1 MLELPHLSVAAILS
15 GVLSGAILGARI
27 GTETERR
34 LRGGKANRPLFV
46 NNSTAALLLN
56 VLIPLLL
63 ASGMVLIVS
72 FGFAKLAHAYPLS
85 LSYKREWGISL
96 LAGLGLAKWV
106 RYLYWTNR
114 KGFRSL
120 KVRIRR

>member
-1 MLELPHLSVAAILS
+1 MELPDLSVAAILS
-15 GVLSGAILGARI
+15 GCLSGAILGARI

-34 LRGGKANRPLFV
+34 LRGGKANRPIFV
-46 NNSTAALLLN
+46 NNSTTALLLN
-56 VLIPLLL
+56 VLIPILL
-63 ASGMVLIVS
+63 AGGVVLLVSGGI
-72 FGFAKLAHAYPLS
+72 AKLANAYPLS
-85 LSYKREWGISL
+85 LSYRREWAISL
-96 LAGLGLAKWV
+96 LGGLVLARWV

>member
-15 GVLSGAILGARI
+15 GALSGAILGAFI

-34 LRGGKANRPLFV
+34 LRGGQANRPLFI
-46 NNSTAALLLN
+46 NNSVIALLLN
-56 VLIPLLL
+56 ILIPLLL
-63 ASGMVLIVS
+63 AGGMVLIVS
-72 FGFAKLAHAYPLS
+72 IGIMRLAHAYPLS
-85 LSYKREWGISL
+85 SSDKREWGISL
-96 LAGLGLAKWV
+96 LAGTALAKCV

-120 KVRIRR
+120 KVRIRK

>member
-1 MLELPHLSVAAILS
+1 MELPDLSVAAILS
-15 GVLSGAILGARI
+15 GCLSGAILGARI
-27 GTETERR
+27 ATQTESR

-46 NNSTAALLLN
+46 NNSVTALLLN
-56 VLIPLLL
+56 IFIPLLL
-63 ASGMVLIVS
+63 GSGMVLIVS
-72 FGFAKLAHAYPLS
+72 GGIAKLAHAYPLS
-85 LSYKREWGISL
+85 LSYRREWGISL
-96 LAGLGLAKWV
+96 FGGLILARWV